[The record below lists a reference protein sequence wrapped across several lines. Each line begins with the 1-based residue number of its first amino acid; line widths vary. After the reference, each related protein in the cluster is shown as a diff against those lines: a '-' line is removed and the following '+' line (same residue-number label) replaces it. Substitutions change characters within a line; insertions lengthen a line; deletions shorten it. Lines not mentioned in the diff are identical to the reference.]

1 MKSQL
6 MTAEEIRDSKV
17 YLDWGLSEAEY
28 QAIQEQLGRLPNY
41 TETGIYSG
49 MWSEHCSYKSS
60 KAILKNFYTEGEQVI
75 QGPGEGAG
83 IIDIGDDQGIVFKM
97 ESHNSPSALE
107 PYEGAATGLGG
118 VVRDVFSMGATPIAG
133 VNSLRFGDLKTD
145 REKYLVTQ
153 AVQGIADYGNIL
165 GLPTLAGEVKFDTVY
180 AKRPLVNAMCVGL
193 IDTNKLH
200 KGVAAG
206 EDNVI
211 IYVGSSTGRDGIHGA
226 SFSSKE
232 VDEKEGQGSAV
243 QAGDPFKEKVLID
256 AYLKMLDLYQDDIVG
271 MQDMGAAGIVSSSS
285 EMADK
290 GQSGIELNM
299 DDVPTR
305 ENRMTAYEIL
315 LSESQERMLLCV
327 KKGAED
333 KINQLFKSYGL
344 HSAVIG
350 RVTTDGQYRVFQ
362 HGEVVV
368 DVPVES
374 LSEGVPSRTYEAKDP
389 KRNVTDGIYIPE
401 VKDVEKEIEDLLS
414 SPDIASA
421 KALYSQFDSHAGNNT
436 LVSPSAD
443 AGLIRIEETDKAVA
457 MTADCNSRYVYLNP
471 KIGGQIAISECARNI
486 VATGATPLGATDC
499 LNFGNPENPEVYFEF
514 RESCSGISKACEV
527 LNTPIV
533 SGNVSLNNGGI
544 DQPIYPTPT
553 IGMIGL
559 IKDYNKILANRLT
572 NEDQLIYVIGE
583 TKDDYA
589 GSVIQKLKEN
599 RLFGDLSHDL
609 TVEKAHQ
616 AAVLKAN
623 EDRLL
628 SSAHDISEGGLLIA
642 LLEMSF
648 ETDYSFEIEVDLT
661 KAQLFSESQ
670 SRFIV
675 TVDQSHKEAFEKLVE
690 NLQVTLIGRTTTSS
704 QAVVNLPDETV
715 TLDKENLEIIW
726 GQALSNQ
733 LS

>member
-1 MKSQL
+1 M
-6 MTAEEIRDSKV
+6 
-17 YLDWGLSEAEY
+17 
-28 QAIQEQLGRLPNY
+28 
-41 TETGIYSG
+41 
-49 MWSEHCSYKSS
+49 
-60 KAILKNFYTEGEQVI
+60 
-75 QGPGEGAG
+75 
-83 IIDIGDDQGIVFKM
+83 
-97 ESHNSPSALE
+97 
-107 PYEGAATGLGG
+107 
-118 VVRDVFSMGATPIAG
+118 
-133 VNSLRFGDLKTD
+133 
-145 REKYLVTQ
+145 
-153 AVQGIADYGNIL
+153 
-165 GLPTLAGEVKFDTVY
+165 
-180 AKRPLVNAMCVGL
+180 
-193 IDTNKLH
+193 
-200 KGVAAG
+200 
-206 EDNVI
+206 
-211 IYVGSSTGRDGIHGA
+211 
-226 SFSSKE
+226 
-232 VDEKEGQGSAV
+232 
-243 QAGDPFKEKVLID
+243 
-256 AYLKMLDLYQDDIVG
+256 
-271 MQDMGAAGIVSSSS
+271 
-285 EMADK
+285 
-290 GQSGIELNM
+290 
-299 DDVPTR
+299 
-305 ENRMTAYEIL
+305 
-315 LSESQERMLLCV
+315 
-327 KKGAED
+327 
-333 KINQLFKSYGL
+333 
-344 HSAVIG
+344 
-350 RVTTDGQYRVFQ
+350 
-362 HGEVVV
+362 
-368 DVPVES
+368 
-374 LSEGVPSRTYEAKDP
+374 
-389 KRNVTDGIYIPE
+389 
-401 VKDVEKEIEDLLS
+401 
-414 SPDIASA
+414 
-421 KALYSQFDSHAGNNT
+421 YSQFDSHAGNNT
-436 LVSPSAD
+436 LVSPGAD

-616 AAVLKAN
+616 VAVLKAN